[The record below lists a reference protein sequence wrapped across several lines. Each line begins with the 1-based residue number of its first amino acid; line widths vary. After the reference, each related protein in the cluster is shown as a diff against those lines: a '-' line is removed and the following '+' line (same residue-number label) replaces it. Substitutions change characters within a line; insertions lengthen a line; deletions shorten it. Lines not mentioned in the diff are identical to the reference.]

1 MDETGDTDNQIERW
15 VNRAGLVLLALVLL
29 GGAWLIIRGPDKP
42 KTAAEQAAEYQPSA
56 ADAERMC
63 REHVTNQLK
72 APSTAKFG
80 DIRTRGFGSEYTVT
94 GWVDAENSFGA
105 TLRTRWECTAI
116 HTGGG
121 TWRTTSH
128 VR

>member
-1 MDETGDTDNQIERW
+1 M
-15 VNRAGLVLLALVLL
+15 NRIVRRVGITLLLAIGVLFVWAINNPPEPEL
-29 GGAWLIIRGPDKP
+29 PDP
-42 KTAAEQAAEYQPSA
+42 AAYRPSA
-56 ADAERMC
+56 QDAERMC

-121 TWRTTSH
+121 TWRTASH